1 MSKNFLNKEQ
11 NEAVDT
17 ISGPLLVLAGAGT
30 GKTGVITH
38 RIANML
44 KNWISPK
51 NILALTFTNKAAREM
66 KERVGTLVNKESSQ
80 KLFIGTFHAFCI
92 MILKKETRHIPGLHP
107 GFTIADEIDQ
117 KAIFKQVIA
126 ELGYNDM
133 KIDINVY
140 RSIISNAK
148 NELLSPEAYS
158 RQANGYFEKI
168 AAMVYKKYQNT
179 LKLQNM
185 VDFDDILLK
194 VVEMWQDNKEVL
206 EKYQEIYKYLLV
218 DEFQD
223 TNHVQFQLIKLLAG
237 ARQNICVVGDDDQSI
252 YSWRGAKVE
261 NILDFAK
268 KFKNTKTIKL
278 EQNYRSTNNILKAAN
293 MFIAGNQ
300 KRHEKNLWSSRG
312 DGEKIL
318 YESAETD
325 IEEASF
331 VSGQIYK
338 FIYGESKIN
347 YKDIAILYRSNHQSR
362 LFEKAFRNDDI
373 PYRLVGSK
381 SFYERKEIRDA
392 TAYLKLCVNQRDDQS
407 LLRIIG
413 VPARGLGAKAIEKLR
428 ELQSNSK
435 DSLSNLMGK
444 DSFKSASTGR
454 ASSSASSFSSCLK
467 KWAAVTR
474 ESGNIADKVKNYFA
488 EIGFLNGFQKM
499 YKNIE
504 EAEARRDNVIE
515 FINAIAQYEKEHPD
529 DASLIGFLEAF
540 SLSDDNDKVDE
551 DESDNA
557 VTLLTIHAS
566 KGLEFPYVF
575 LVGMEEGLFPNY
587 RALDEGN
594 LDEERRLFYVA
605 VTRAKDK
612 LIISNAKTRFKYGK
626 SEYQIE
632 SKFIEEIPDELLE
645 EKNVIPVESKSVS
658 RAFEAFYEQFSD

>member
-1 MSKNFLNKEQ
+1 MSKDSLNKEQ
-11 NEAVDT
+11 KEAVQI

-66 KERVGTLVNKESSQ
+66 KERVGALVDKESSQ

-92 MILKKETRHIPGLHP
+92 MILKRETKNILGLHP
-107 GFTIADEIDQ
+107 GFTIADEVDQ

-126 ELGYNDM
+126 ELGYNDL

-148 NELLSPEAYS
+148 NELLSPEAYA
-158 RQANGYFEKI
+158 RQTNGYFEKS
-168 AAMVYKKYQNT
+168 ASMVYKKYQNT

-194 VVEMWQDNKEVL
+194 VVEMWEDKKEVL

-237 ARQNICVVGDDDQSI
+237 ERQNICVVGDDDQSI
-252 YSWRGAKVE
+252 YGWRGAKVE
-261 NILDFAK
+261 NILDFPK
-268 KFKNTKTIKL
+268 RFKNTKVIKL

-293 MFIAGNQ
+293 IFIAGNQ

-318 YESAETD
+318 YNSAETD

-331 VSGQIYK
+331 VSGQIYQ
-338 FIYGESKIN
+338 FIYGDTRIK

-392 TAYLKLCVNQRDDQS
+392 AAYLKLCVNQRDDQS

-413 VPARGLGAKAIEKLR
+413 VPARGIGAKAIERLR
-428 ELQSNSK
+428 EIQSNGR
-435 DSLSNLMGK
+435 DSLSNILGK
-444 DSFKSASTGR
+444 DSFKASTTGR
-454 ASSSASSFSSCLK
+454 TASSASQFSACLK
-467 KWAAVTR
+467 KWAGVTK

-504 EAEARRDNVIE
+504 EAEARRDNVLE
-515 FINAIAQYEKEHPD
+515 FINAIAQYEIEHPE

-540 SLSDDNDKVDE
+540 SLADDNDKVDE
-551 DESDNA
+551 DEQSDNA
-557 VTLLTIHAS
+557 VTLLTVHAS

-612 LIISNAKTRFKYGK
+612 LIISNAKTRYKYGK
-626 SEYQIE
+626 SEYQLE
-632 SKFIEEIPDELLE
+632 STFLEEIPDELLE
-645 EKNVIPVESKSVS
+645 ERSVIPVEDKSVS
-658 RAFEAFYEQFSD
+658 RAFEAFYEQF